1 MKKLPF
7 SLTVRGDSPFYYV
20 RFRNEQTGKF
30 MSWISTK
37 EKNYNRALR
46 KAWDLYNN
54 QSDKIDQLSYYD
66 TLRKSDYTA
75 EDVLHFLEDF
85 QRKGFLTGFVL
96 NDSSIANTPALQ
108 WLVDFWNPDSSDYL
122 KEKHRKGQSVH
133 RKHRENS
140 AAFILRHWS
149 EIIGEKKLG
158 ELTRQDIQKQFNRL
172 DTLPLNG
179 NTKNHI
185 LRAVLT
191 PLKWAYNNEL
201 LCRDLSRG
209 WIMYKAEYK
218 KRSILTMEMARS
230 VFRVEWGNN
239 MARLAS
245 MLSMCT
251 GMRCGEILALTADD
265 LGENCIYVRHS
276 YNMKDGLKSTKNGE
290 ERTVFVYFPY
300 IMEQLRILAETNP
313 YKNGAGFIFWGLLP
327 DKPIDCNVFRKFFR
341 RALVAA
347 GMSQEDAKKMTFHAW
362 RHFYTTYMADKVNQK
377 ALQSQTGHKTQIM
390 LEHYADH
397 QTREDAL
404 VIMNAQAEV
413 FGAVL
418 S

>member
-218 KRSILTMEMARS
+218 KRSILTMEMARN

-276 YNMKDGLKSTKNGE
+276 YNLKDGLKSTKNGE

>member
-276 YNMKDGLKSTKNGE
+276 YNIKDGLKSTKNGE

-347 GMSQEDAKKMTFHAW
+347 GMSQGDAKKMTFHAW

>member
-201 LCRDLSRG
+201 LCRDFSRG

>member
-108 WLVDFWNPDSSDYL
+108 WLVDFWNPDFSDYL

>member
-7 SLTVRGDSPFYYV
+7 SLTMRGDSPFYYV